1 MTREGV
7 EAWLEATLDVSR
19 ETIDRLATLEAAT
32 IAANAEQNLIARST
46 IETFGDRHILDSAQL
61 MPLAADHP
69 GAWIDL
75 GRGAGFPGLVVALL
89 TDRPVTL
96 VEVRRKRAEHLEAMV
111 ALLGLEGR
119 VTVIKA
125 KVEQVVSK
133 PFAVISARAFAP
145 LDRLFELARGL
156 SDSRTIWLLPKGRT
170 VASELDT
177 ASRTWQGS
185 VRTVASIPDPEG
197 AIVVASDVRPRRR
210 V

>member
-46 IETFGDRHILDSAQL
+46 IETFWDRHILDSAQL
-61 MPLAADHP
+61 LPLAADHP

-75 GRGAGFPGLVVALL
+75 GSGAGFPGLVVALL

-185 VRTVASIPDPEG
+185 VRTVASITDPEG